1 MLKRLFSAQVRLNKD
16 TPEEVTMQ
24 DISNASFK
32 FGIIR
37 TVLLTLLVIPALLLI
52 TAGITLLFTGN
63 YPSIEL
69 MFIVTVGFLV
79 IRLYL
84 DSYYITQQEL
94 ESRITSVTLMQAVA
108 KAQTDDESKAI
119 VELLKKYREK
129 KEEEDE

>member
-1 MLKRLFSAQVRLNKD
+1 MLKRLFSAQVRMNKD

-37 TVLLTLLVIPALLLI
+37 TVLMTLIIIPILLLI
-52 TAGITLLFTGN
+52 TAGITLLFTGE

-84 DSYYITQQEL
+84 DSYHIIQQGL
-94 ESRITSVTLMQAVA
+94 ESRITSATLIRAIA
-108 KAQTDDESKAI
+108 RAQTDEESKAI
-119 VELLKKYREK
+119 IELLKKYREG
-129 KEEEDE
+129 KEEENE